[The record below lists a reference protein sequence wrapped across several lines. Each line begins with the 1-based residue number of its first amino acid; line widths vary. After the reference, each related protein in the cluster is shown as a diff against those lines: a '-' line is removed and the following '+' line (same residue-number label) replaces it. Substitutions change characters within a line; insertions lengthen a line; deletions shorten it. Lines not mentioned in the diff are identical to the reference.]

1 MLLTSYQGPCSPLPS
16 STVSYLQPQICFRVL
31 IRIADVLGF
40 VMTVTFMFALG
51 NIEEDLADASGQP
64 WVAVILRITGSRAAT
79 IVLILIM
86 MFMYFFC
93 AVNQVTCSSRQ
104 VFAFA
109 RDKGLPYHEFLSRV
123 NRNGVPTNSV
133 YVTLAYTCVL
143 ALIII
148 GSETAFNII
157 LSVSATGLF
166 TSYLVVIGTVLA
178 RKLRGEP
185 FPASRFHVPRTIGIV
200 VNIIAICF
208 LSVAFLFLFFP
219 AVPSPNAIDMNWG
232 VLIYGVVTLFS
243 IIYYHWK
250 GKHQYDV
257 SLVQLLRYRDS
268 HTDSISRV
276 PSHTFAMNTIT
287 HCSMLDTRR
296 HRHSYSIS
304 CTYVRTLYKQ
314 SSTATTISHFLNI
327 IEAKAVTK
335 QTVTERLAIHVT
347 KFWTGSP
354 RRGKSPM

>member
-1 MLLTSYQGPCSPLPS
+1 
-16 STVSYLQPQICFRVL
+16 
-31 IRIADVLGF
+31 
-40 VMTVTFMFALG
+40 MTVTFMFALG

-185 FPASRFHVPRTIGIV
+185 FPAS
-200 VNIIAICF
+200 
-208 LSVAFLFLFFP
+208 LFLFF
-219 AVPSPNAIDMNWG
+219 
-232 VLIYGVVTLFS
+232 FS
-243 IIYYHWK
+243 FLT
-250 GKHQYDV
+250 
-257 SLVQLLRYRDS
+257 SLR
-268 HTDSISRV
+268 
-276 PSHTFAMNTIT
+276 
-287 HCSMLDTRR
+287 
-296 HRHSYSIS
+296 S
-304 CTYVRTLYKQ
+304 CFSCL
-314 SSTATTISHFLNI
+314 
-327 IEAKAVTK
+327 
-335 QTVTERLAIHVT
+335 
-347 KFWTGSP
+347 
-354 RRGKSPM
+354 

>member
-1 MLLTSYQGPCSPLPS
+1 
-16 STVSYLQPQICFRVL
+16 
-31 IRIADVLGF
+31 
-40 VMTVTFMFALG
+40 MTLTFMFALG
-51 NIEEDLADASGQP
+51 NIEEDLADPSGQP

-79 IVLILIM
+79 IILILIM

-133 YVTLAYTCVL
+133 YVTLAYTCIL

-148 GSETAFNII
+148 GSQTAFNII

-166 TSYLVVIGTVLA
+166 TSYLVVISTVLA
-178 RKLRGEP
+178 RKLRNEP
-185 FPASRFHVPRTIGIV
+185 FPASRFEIPRTIGIF

-219 AVPSPNAIDMNWG
+219 AAPAPNAADMNWG
-232 VLIYGVVTLFS
+232 ILIYGVVILFS
-243 IIYYHWK
+243 ILYYHMK

-257 SLVQLLRYRDS
+257 SLFQSLWYCDP
-268 HTDSISRV
+268 HTDDICRV
-276 PSHTFAMNTIT
+276 RSHMSDMSMII
-287 HCSMLDTRR
+287 HCSRTQKINLRR
-296 HRHSYSIS
+296 STSIL
-304 CTYVRTLYKQ
+304 CT
-314 SSTATTISHFLNI
+314 
-327 IEAKAVTK
+327 
-335 QTVTERLAIHVT
+335 HVNV
-347 KFWTGSP
+347 
-354 RRGKSPM
+354 M

>member
-1 MLLTSYQGPCSPLPS
+1 
-16 STVSYLQPQICFRVL
+16 
-31 IRIADVLGF
+31 
-40 VMTVTFMFALG
+40 MTVTFMFALG

-185 FPASRFHVPRTIGIV
+185 FPASRFHIPRTIGIV

-219 AVPSPNAIDMNWG
+219 AVPSPNAVDMNWG
-232 VLIYGVVTLFS
+232 ILIYGVVILFS

-257 SLVQLLRYRDS
+257 SLVQMLRYRDT

-276 PSHTFAMNTIT
+276 RSRTFAMSTIT
-287 HCSMLDTRR
+287 RCSMLNTRR
-296 HRHSYSIS
+296 HRHSSSIS

-314 SSTATTISHFLNI
+314 SSTATTTSHFSNI

-335 QTVTERLAIHVT
+335 QTVSPRLTKHIT
-347 KFWTGSP
+347 KFWTGST
-354 RRGKSPM
+354 RRGKPPM

>member
-1 MLLTSYQGPCSPLPS
+1 
-16 STVSYLQPQICFRVL
+16 
-31 IRIADVLGF
+31 
-40 VMTVTFMFALG
+40 MTVTFMFALG

-185 FPASRFHVPRTIGIV
+185 FPASRFHIPRTIGIV

-219 AVPSPNAIDMNWG
+219 AVPSPNAVDMNWG
-232 VLIYGVVTLFS
+232 ILIYGVVILFS

-250 GKHQYDV
+250 GKYQYDV
-257 SLVQLLRYRDS
+257 SLVQLLRYRDP

-276 PSHTFAMNTIT
+276 RSRTFAMSTIT
-287 HCSMLDTRR
+287 RCSMLKTRGY
-296 HRHSYSIS
+296 RHSSSIS
-304 CTYVRTLYKQ
+304 CAYVRTLYKQ
-314 SSTATTISHFLNI
+314 SSTAITTSHFSNI

-335 QTVTERLAIHVT
+335 QTVTPRLIKHIT
-347 KFWTGSP
+347 KFWTGSTG
-354 RRGKSPM
+354 RGKPPM

>member
-1 MLLTSYQGPCSPLPS
+1 
-16 STVSYLQPQICFRVL
+16 
-31 IRIADVLGF
+31 
-40 VMTVTFMFALG
+40 MTVTFMFALG
-51 NIEEDLADASGQP
+51 NIEEDLGDASGQP

-123 NRNGVPTNSV
+123 NRNGVPTNAV

-148 GSETAFNII
+148 GSQTAFNII

-208 LSVAFLFLFFP
+208 LTVAFLFLFFP

-257 SLVQLLRYRDS
+257 SLVQLLPYREP